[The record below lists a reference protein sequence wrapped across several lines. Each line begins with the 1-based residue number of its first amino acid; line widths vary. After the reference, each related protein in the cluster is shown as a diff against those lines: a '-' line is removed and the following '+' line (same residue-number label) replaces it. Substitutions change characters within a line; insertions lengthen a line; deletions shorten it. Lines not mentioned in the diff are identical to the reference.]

1 MTKSII
7 IVINIIIFVIAAKL
21 RFKNFQDFIKCF
33 GAFLGRAGQRDL
45 DVVLDKE
52 LTQAS
57 WRFLK
62 FALIIGG
69 IIIIE
74 IAVVFLVVR

>member
-1 MTKSII
+1 M
-7 IVINIIIFVIAAKL
+7 
-21 RFKNFQDFIKCF
+21 KCF
-33 GAFLGRAGQRDL
+33 SAFLGRAGQRDL

-62 FALIIGG
+62 FALIMAG

-74 IAVVFLVVR
+74 TAAIVLVGR